1 MARPHEPST
10 TDPADRP
17 ATYRDVFAVAEFR
30 WLWGALLGSVIGD
43 QLARVALAVLVFDRT
58 GSAGLSALT
67 YALTLLPDIAGGP
80 LLSWLADRY
89 PRRTVMVG
97 CDAARAVLV
106 ALMAIHG
113 APLWILCVLLVAVQ
127 LLAAPFQSARI
138 ASMATI
144 MTGDSYPAA
153 MGVSA
158 ITLQLAQ
165 LAGFVAG
172 GTIVAGLGA
181 SQALTLNAISFALSA
196 LILRF
201 GIKERPVAAG
211 AEPTAKP
218 SWWGSLSAG
227 ARLVWQN
234 RRLRYLT
241 ALICLP
247 GFYISVEGLATPYAA
262 ALGGGAV
269 AVGVLFAANPAG
281 YVIGVWVFGR
291 LAPSRRHALMGPLAV
306 GASAPLIACV
316 FSPGLWVTVALWMLS
331 GVCSSYLITAQT
343 TFVKDVPDA
352 QRGQVIGLAR
362 TALTVS
368 QGIGILAAGVAA
380 DSVRPALVVA
390 GAGVLGVVFAAA
402 AGRSYRLAE
411 RASRVGRSD
420 V

>member
-1 MARPHEPST
+1 
-10 TDPADRP
+10 
-17 ATYRDVFAVAEFR
+17 
-30 WLWGALLGSVIGD
+30 
-43 QLARVALAVLVFDRT
+43 
-58 GSAGLSALT
+58 
-67 YALTLLPDIAGGP
+67 
-80 LLSWLADRY
+80 
-89 PRRTVMVG
+89 
-97 CDAARAVLV
+97 
-106 ALMAIHG
+106 
-113 APLWILCVLLVAVQ
+113 VLLVAVQ

-201 GIKERPVAAG
+201 GIKERPAAG
-211 AEPTAKP
+211 MEATVKP
-218 SWWGSLSAG
+218 SWWGSLSTG

-262 ALGGGAV
+262 TLGGGAV

-281 YVIGVWVFGR
+281 YVIGVWAFGR

-380 DSVRPALVVA
+380 DSVQPALVVA
-390 GAGVLGVVFAAA
+390 ATGALGVVFGFTAI
-402 AGRSYRLAE
+402 RL
-411 RASRVGRSD
+411 RASGPTSS
-420 V
+420 

>member
-1 MARPHEPST
+1 MAGMARPHEPST

-80 LLSWLADRY
+80 LLSGLADRY

-97 CDAARAVLV
+97 CDVARAGLV
-106 ALMAIHG
+106 GLMAIPG
-113 APLWILCVLLVAVQ
+113 TPLLILCVLLVAVQ

-144 MTGDSYPAA
+144 MTGDRYPAA

-181 SQALTLNAISFALSA
+181 SKALIINAISFAVSA
-196 LILRF
+196 VVLRF
-201 GIKERPVAAG
+201 GIKERPAAAG
-211 AEPTAKP
+211 TEPTAKP

-262 ALGGGAV
+262 TLGGGAV

-281 YVIGVWVFGR
+281 NVIGVLFLSR
-291 LAPSRRHALMGPLAV
+291 LTPSRRHALMGPLAV
-306 GASAPLIACV
+306 GASAPLIGCV
-316 FSPGLWVTVALWMLS
+316 FSPGLWATVALWMLS

-368 QGIGILAAGVAA
+368 QGVGILAAGVAA

-390 GAGVLGVVFAAA
+390 AAGVLGVIFASGF
-402 AGRSYRLAE
+402 AGGYR
-411 RASRVGRSD
+411 RADQRG
-420 V
+420 